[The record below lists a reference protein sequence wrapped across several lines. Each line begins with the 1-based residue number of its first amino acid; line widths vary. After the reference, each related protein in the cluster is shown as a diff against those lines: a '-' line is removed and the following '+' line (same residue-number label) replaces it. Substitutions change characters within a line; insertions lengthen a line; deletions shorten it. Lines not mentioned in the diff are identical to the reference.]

1 MYERNN
7 VSLLKLRKLKELYIK
22 YNNTSYSNSSNI
34 WGADLEEELP
44 YGKIYVTN
52 LLFPD
57 KFFHTYNGKFKG
69 GFNLSREEVCTY
81 IERAWFYTVHLHTRI
96 GTKLVTNEYTS
107 ATPVRVRDI
116 YHCEESYMGA
126 KYIK

>member
-1 MYERNN
+1 M
-7 VSLLKLRKLKELYIK
+7 SLLKLRKLKELYIK

-34 WGADLEEELP
+34 WDTDLEEELP
-44 YGKIYVTN
+44 YGKIYVTS

-57 KFFHTYNGKFKG
+57 KFSHTYNGKFTG

-81 IERAWFYTVHLHTRI
+81 IERDGFYTVHLHTRI
-96 GTKLVTNEYTS
+96 STKLVTNEYSS
-107 ATPVRVRDI
+107 AIPVRVRDVS
-116 YHCEESYMGA
+116 YREESYIEA

>member
-1 MYERNN
+1 M
-7 VSLLKLRKLKELYIK
+7 SLLKLRKLKELYIK

-34 WGADLEEELP
+34 WDTDLEEELP
-44 YGKIYVTN
+44 YGKIYVTS

-57 KFFHTYNGKFKG
+57 KFSHTYNGKFKS

-81 IERAWFYTVHLHTRI
+81 IERDGFYTVHLHTHI
-96 GTKLVTNEYTS
+96 STKLVTNEYSS
-107 ATPVRVRDI
+107 AIPVRVRDVS
-116 YHCEESYMGA
+116 YREESCIEA